1 MEADFHKVLTSLKWA
16 LNSMEVRKILDLKN
30 PKLQGL
36 KISHFFFV
44 DDALLFFNAIHKA
57 CENLET

>member
-1 MEADFHKVLTSLKWA
+1 
-16 LNSMEVRKILDLKN
+16 MEVRKILDLKN